1 MKRTA
6 LFVKFASVCL
16 FILTVFCTAPALSAQ
31 QPDQAQKFEEYRT
44 AIRNAHGIDIK
55 DFKDS
60 MKGGRADGQQVTKY
74 DLQQLIMGIT
84 VEQEHTTNKL
94 RALEISM
101 DHLEE
106 FPDYYTRLHHMEE
119 DAEKE
124 KGRDK
129 QKTGGDK

>member
-1 MKRTA
+1 MKKTL
-6 LFVKFASVCL
+6 LFLSFAAACL
-16 FILTVFCTAPALSAQ
+16 FLVTLLCAAGPLCAG
-31 QPDQAQKFEEYRT
+31 QPDQAKKFEEYRT
-44 AIRNAHGIDIK
+44 AVRRAHGIDIK

-60 MKGGRADGQQVTKY
+60 MKGGRADGRQITKY

-84 VEQEHTTNKL
+84 VEQEHTTDKL

-124 KGRDK
+124 KEKKKADK
-129 QKTGGDK
+129 

>member
-1 MKRTA
+1 MKRTL
-6 LFVKFASVCL
+6 LFLSFAAACL
-16 FILTVFCTAPALSAQ
+16 FLVMVFCTAGPLCAQ
-31 QPDQAQKFEEYRT
+31 RPDQAKKFEQYRT

-55 DFKDS
+55 NFKDS
-60 MKGGRADGQQVTKY
+60 MKGGKADGQQITKY

-106 FPDYYTRLHHMEE
+106 FSDYYTRLHHMEE

-124 KGRDK
+124 MGKNKADK
-129 QKTGGDK
+129 